1 MANNLLPRAVRYFL
15 ASVVNSSTSQS
26 DADAEARSI
35 MPVIACTLHPESAS
49 VWNDLPVVKE
59 LSHRS

>member
-35 MPVIACTLHPESAS
+35 MPVIACTLPL
-49 VWNDLPVVKE
+49 NLPAYGTICQW
-59 LSHRS
+59 LRN